1 MKRLLTTFAF
11 ALAALC
17 ISACDSRR
25 QPLFTA
31 NPLGAGPVLLTMS
44 AAQIPA
50 SHPGLYDAFTTD
62 RTPAGETV
70 LRFTLAGEP
79 VMEARAYGDEI
90 ESIEIF
96 GPGVGSTDGIA
107 PGTDV
112 KHLFENG
119 GISQTDNDGRLV
131 ITLNG
136 MTYRVSGLGEEGREK
151 PGKARKSARR
161 RRHPA
166 HLGAGFQPRRQSDEH
181 PDQLTARKRPSRR
194 VGDTLRRH
202 DAGAARQQP
211 TPAPRS
217 GTAAGQR
224 DSGTARHRRNKA
236 TPVRTRR
243 NGCGNPH
250 PPPHPETLPA
260 GAPFFTP
267 FCTL

>member
-90 ESIEIF
+90 
-96 GPGVGSTDGIA
+96 
-107 PGTDV
+107 
-112 KHLFENG
+112 
-119 GISQTDNDGRLV
+119 DGRHRAG
-131 ITLNG
+131 NG
-136 MTYRVSGLGEEGREK
+136 RKTPFRKRRHLPDRQRRPARHHSQRHDIQSFGTRRRR
-151 PGKARKSARR
+151 PGKARKSVRR

-181 PDQLTARKRPSRR
+181 PDQLTARKRPPRR

>member
-112 KHLFENG
+112 KHLSKRTAALPDRQRRPARHH
-119 GISQTDNDGRLV
+119 SQRHDIQSFGTR
-131 ITLNG
+131 
-136 MTYRVSGLGEEGREK
+136 RRR
-151 PGKARKSARR
+151 PGKARKSVRR

-181 PDQLTARKRPSRR
+181 PDQLTARKRPPRR

>member
-194 VGDTLRRH
+194 VGYTLRRRSKT
-202 DAGAARQQP
+202 AAH
-211 TPAPRS
+211 TSPRN
-217 GTAAGQR
+217 GTAAEQR
-224 DSGTARHRRNKA
+224 DSGTARHRRDTA
-236 TPVRTRR
+236 TPVRVRH

-260 GAPFFTP
+260 RAPFFTP

>member
-1 MKRLLTTFAF
+1 MKRLFTTFAF
-11 ALAALC
+11 ALATLC
-17 ISACDSRR
+17 ISACDSPR

-31 NPLGAGPVLLTMS
+31 NPLGAGPVLLTVS
-44 AAQIPA
+44 AARIPA

-62 RTPAGETV
+62 RTPEGETV

-151 PGKARKSARR
+151 LGKAHAGGVTPRISAQD
-161 RRHPA
+161 
-166 HLGAGFQPRRQSDEH
+166 FN
-181 PDQLTARKRPSRR
+181 PDAKVTSILI
-194 VGDTLRRH
+194 
-202 DAGAARQQP
+202 
-211 TPAPRS
+211 
-217 GTAAGQR
+217 
-224 DSGTARHRRNKA
+224 N
-236 TPVRTRR
+236 
-243 NGCGNPH
+243 
-250 PPPHPETLPA
+250 
-260 GAPFFTP
+260 
-267 FCTL
+267 

>member
-31 NPLGAGPVLLTMS
+31 NPLGAGPVLLTVS

-50 SHPGLYDAFTTD
+50 SHPGLYDTFTTD

-107 PGTDV
+107 PGT
-112 KHLFENG
+112 
-119 GISQTDNDGRLV
+119 
-131 ITLNG
+131 
-136 MTYRVSGLGEEGREK
+136 
-151 PGKARKSARR
+151 
-161 RRHPA
+161 
-166 HLGAGFQPRRQSDEH
+166 
-181 PDQLTARKRPSRR
+181 
-194 VGDTLRRH
+194 
-202 DAGAARQQP
+202 
-211 TPAPRS
+211 
-217 GTAAGQR
+217 
-224 DSGTARHRRNKA
+224 
-236 TPVRTRR
+236 
-243 NGCGNPH
+243 
-250 PPPHPETLPA
+250 
-260 GAPFFTP
+260 
-267 FCTL
+267 

>member
-151 PGKARKSARR
+151 LGKRTPAASPRASRR
-161 RRHPA
+161 RI
-166 HLGAGFQPRRQSDEH
+166 S
-181 PDQLTARKRPSRR
+181 
-194 VGDTLRRH
+194 
-202 DAGAARQQP
+202 
-211 TPAPRS
+211 TPAP
-217 GTAAGQR
+217 
-224 DSGTARHRRNKA
+224 K
-236 TPVRTRR
+236 
-243 NGCGNPH
+243 
-250 PPPHPETLPA
+250 
-260 GAPFFTP
+260 
-267 FCTL
+267 

>member
-31 NPLGAGPVLLTMS
+31 NPLGAGPVLLTVS
-44 AAQIPA
+44 AARIPA

-62 RTPAGETV
+62 RTPEGETV

-119 GISQTDNDGRLV
+119 GISQTDNDGR
-131 ITLNG
+131 
-136 MTYRVSGLGEEGREK
+136 SSS
-151 PGKARKSARR
+151 PS
-161 RRHPA
+161 
-166 HLGAGFQPRRQSDEH
+166 
-181 PDQLTARKRPSRR
+181 TA
-194 VGDTLRRH
+194 
-202 DAGAARQQP
+202 
-211 TPAPRS
+211 
-217 GTAAGQR
+217 
-224 DSGTARHRRNKA
+224 
-236 TPVRTRR
+236 
-243 NGCGNPH
+243 
-250 PPPHPETLPA
+250 
-260 GAPFFTP
+260 
-267 FCTL
+267 

>member
-151 PGKARKSARR
+151 LGKAHADGVTPRISAQDFN
-161 RRHPA
+161 P
-166 HLGAGFQPRRQSDEH
+166 GAKVTSI
-181 PDQLTARKRPSRR
+181 LI
-194 VGDTLRRH
+194 
-202 DAGAARQQP
+202 
-211 TPAPRS
+211 
-217 GTAAGQR
+217 
-224 DSGTARHRRNKA
+224 N
-236 TPVRTRR
+236 
-243 NGCGNPH
+243 
-250 PPPHPETLPA
+250 
-260 GAPFFTP
+260 
-267 FCTL
+267 

>member
-31 NPLGAGPVLLTMS
+31 NPLGAGPVLLTVS

-50 SHPGLYDAFTTD
+50 SHPGLYDTFTTD

-136 MTYRVSGLGEEGREK
+136 MTYRVSGLGEEGRKSSEK
-151 PGKARKSARR
+151 HTPTASPRASRR
-161 RRHPA
+161 RI
-166 HLGAGFQPRRQSDEH
+166 S
-181 PDQLTARKRPSRR
+181 
-194 VGDTLRRH
+194 
-202 DAGAARQQP
+202 
-211 TPAPRS
+211 TPAP
-217 GTAAGQR
+217 
-224 DSGTARHRRNKA
+224 K
-236 TPVRTRR
+236 
-243 NGCGNPH
+243 
-250 PPPHPETLPA
+250 
-260 GAPFFTP
+260 
-267 FCTL
+267 

>member
-31 NPLGAGPVLLTMS
+31 NPLGAGPVLLTVS

-50 SHPGLYDAFTTD
+50 SHPGLYDTFTTD

-136 MTYRVSGLGEEGREK
+136 MTYRVSGLGEEGRK
-151 PGKARKSARR
+151 KLGKA
-161 RRHPA
+161 H
-166 HLGAGFQPRRQSDEH
+166 
-181 PDQLTARKRPSRR
+181 
-194 VGDTLRRH
+194 
-202 DAGAARQQP
+202 
-211 TPAPRS
+211 
-217 GTAAGQR
+217 AAGV
-224 DSGTARHRRNKA
+224 
-236 TPVRTRR
+236 TPRIS
-243 NGCGNPH
+243 PQDFD
-250 PPPHPETLPA
+250 P
-260 GAPFFTP
+260 GAKVTSI
-267 FCTL
+267 LIN